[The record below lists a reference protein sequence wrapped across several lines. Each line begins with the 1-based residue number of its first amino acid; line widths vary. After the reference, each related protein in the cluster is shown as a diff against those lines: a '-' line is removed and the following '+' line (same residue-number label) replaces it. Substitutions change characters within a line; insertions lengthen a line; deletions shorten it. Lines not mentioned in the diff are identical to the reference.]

1 MLLKDKFAGRGMPT
15 DSCFEG
21 LAKMLQMMGMMQGQ
35 LPGGRAEP
43 LTGFGFPA
51 IMGKAEPQIVLAG
64 KPAAN
69 SSLFA
74 LADGSLER
82 SESSASLEPP
92 PQVDAPKSGDYQQAD
107 QVQAANRHFPEPSA
121 PSALSVLASTKGFLE
136 LGKKKPKPLED
147 RGGNGDS
154 GSEPEQDDGAADQKN
169 TGKKG
174 TPRTPA
180 KSRKSTSAKKDT
192 REVRAKPCN
201 VKKQEKGKA
210 KPSSHLNF
218 PGINKTGHPI
228 FYGSSTVYID
238 TVRKCWRL
246 KEVPAQRIITHFY
259 FTKDDPKDV
268 WKNVVARLRSVN
280 R

>member
-1 MLLKDKFAGRGMPT
+1 MLVKDKLAGRGMPT

-21 LAKMLQMMGMMQGQ
+21 FAKMLQIMGMIPGQ

-43 LTGFGFPA
+43 PTGFGFPA

-92 PQVDAPKSGDYQQAD
+92 PQVDAPKSGDYQQAE
-107 QVQAANRHFPEPSA
+107 QVQAAKRPGPQ
-121 PSALSVLASTKGFLE
+121 PSALSVLASTKGFLQ

-154 GSEPEQDDGAADQKN
+154 GSEPEQDDGAADLKN
-169 TGKKG
+169 TGKRG
-174 TPRTPA
+174 TPRKPA
-180 KSRKSTSAKKDT
+180 KSSKSTSAKKPT

-246 KEVPAQRIITHFY
+246 KEVPGQRHIPHFY
-259 FTKDDPKDV
+259 FTKDDPKNV
-268 WKNVVARLRSVN
+268 WKSVVARLRSVN
-280 R
+280 RP

>member
-1 MLLKDKFAGRGMPT
+1 MLVKDKFAGRGMPT
-15 DSCFEG
+15 ESCFEG
-21 LAKMLQMMGMMQGQ
+21 LAKMMQMMMMQQQ

-107 QVQAANRHFPEPSA
+107 QVQAAKRPFPE
-121 PSALSVLASTKGFLE
+121 PSALSVLATTQGF

-180 KSRKSTSAKKDT
+180 KSRKSTSAKKAT

-280 R
+280 KS